1 MESTTNLDSKC
12 GYYVSV
18 NWSFCGATRTL
29 VETSRRESTQVV
41 TYVQIPRL
49 DVVRRLFPASFEVYS
64 CSGFH
69 TV

>member
-29 VETSRRESTQVV
+29 VETSRRESTQVL
-41 TYVQIPRL
+41 TYVQTSRL
-49 DVVRRLFPASFEVYS
+49 EIVK
-64 CSGFH
+64 
-69 TV
+69 

>member
-29 VETSRRESTQVV
+29 VETSRRESTQVL
-41 TYVQIPRL
+41 TYVQTSRL
-49 DVVRRLFPASFEVYS
+49 EIVN
-64 CSGFH
+64 
-69 TV
+69 